1 MAHETDQ
8 MCTTIII
15 AVVVI
20 LICMGYVEMSK
31 MRVGYNYSSGACGRK
46 SEINEVRPKISAKE
60 TEVAKVQEPNIT
72 GNNSDYFAT
81 LDGEWSLNVDESARC
96 KHEEYTQVED
106 ELIKAYGM
114 WEADAETT
122 AKFKSGSVDKA
133 KAKKAAISRPLSLS
147 TEYEEPTRGR
157 RLGLTSFRD
166 MYDGADAKKQVVFGD
181 KCPEWGSSDAHFS
194 ARLKENKACT
204 V

>member
-31 MRVGYNYSSGACGRK
+31 MRVRYNHSSGACGRK
-46 SEINEVRPKISAKE
+46 SEINDVRPKISAKE
-60 TEVAKVQEPNIT
+60 TEVKTVQEPNMT
-72 GNNSDYFAT
+72 GNTFDNFAT
-81 LDGEWSLNVDESARC
+81 IDGEWSPDVDEAARC
-96 KHEEYTQVED
+96 KHEEQTQNEE
-106 ELIKAYGM
+106 ELIKHFGS
-114 WEADAETT
+114 WEADPETT
-122 AKFKSGSVDKA
+122 AKFQAGSVDKT

-157 RLGLTSFRD
+157 RLGLKSFRD
-166 MYDGADAKKQVVFGD
+166 MYDGVDAKKAVVFAD

-194 ARLKENKACT
+194 ARLKENRACT

>member
-1 MAHETDQ
+1 MAQETDQ

-31 MRVGYNYSSGACGRK
+31 MRIRYNSSSGACGRK
-46 SEINEVRPKISAKE
+46 SEINDFRPKISAKE
-60 TEVAKVQEPNIT
+60 TEITTTQEPNLT
-72 GNNSDYFAT
+72 GKDSDYFAT
-81 LDGEWSLNVDESARC
+81 LEGDWSLDVDESKRC
-96 KHEEYTQVED
+96 KHEEQTQVEE
-106 ELIKAYGM
+106 ELIKSFGA

-122 AKFKSGSVDKA
+122 SKFQSGSVDKV

-157 RLGLTSFRD
+157 RLGLKSFRD

-181 KCPEWGSSDAHFS
+181 KCPDWGSSDAHFS
-194 ARLKENKACT
+194 ARLKENKACK